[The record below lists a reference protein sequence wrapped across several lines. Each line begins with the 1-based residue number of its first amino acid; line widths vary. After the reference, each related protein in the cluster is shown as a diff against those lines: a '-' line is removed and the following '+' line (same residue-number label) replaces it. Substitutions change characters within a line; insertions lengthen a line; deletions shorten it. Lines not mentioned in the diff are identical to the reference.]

1 MGCIFNAPKA
11 PPPDPA
17 VEAER
22 QARLTQIEEQ
32 KDSQSAERA
41 QDKKRR
47 TQEMASRSAGMVG
60 MRSLI
65 SGSRGGAGFGRELLG

>member
-1 MGCIFNAPKA
+1 MGGIFNAPKP

-32 KDSQSAERA
+32 KDAQASERA
-41 QDKKRR
+41 EDKKRR

-65 SGSRGGAGFGRELLG
+65 SGSRGGAGFGRGLLG